1 MIEDERTAIYI
12 ESLNQ
17 GNKDYLDRMEEIAKA
32 SNVPIIRKQA
42 QVFIKFML
50 ANNKPSNILEI
61 GTATGFSSILM
72 AEYSEPHAHITTI
85 EKYEKRIPIAKENI
99 KASGFEEKIELIEG
113 DAIEILKQL
122 VNDNKHYDFIFMD
135 AAKAQY
141 INMLPDVIL
150 LLEEGGVLITD
161 NCLQDGDIIQPKYA
175 VRRRDRTIHKR
186 MRDYMY
192 EVTHS
197 DCLVTDILPIGD
209 GLSIS
214 VKVSKEK

>member
-12 ESLNQ
+12 ESLNE
-17 GNKDYLDRMEEIAKA
+17 GNDDYLDKIEETAIAT
-32 SNVPIIRKQA
+32 NVPIIRKQV
-42 QVFIKFML
+42 QTFIKFML
-50 ANNKPSNILEI
+50 ANNRPQKILEI

-72 AEYSEPHAHITTI
+72 AEYSDPSAHIITI

-99 KASGFEEKIELIEG
+99 KAAGFENKIELIEG
-113 DAIEILKQL
+113 DAIDILKKL
-122 VNDNKHYDFIFMD
+122 VDEKKHFDFIFMD

-141 INMLPDVIL
+141 INMLPDVIT
-150 LLEEGGVLITD
+150 LLEERGVLITD

-186 MRDYMY
+186 IREYMY
-192 EVTHS
+192 AITHE
-197 DCLVTDILPIGD
+197 DTLTTDILPIGD

-214 VKVSKEK
+214 VKVGK